1 MRLPARITRESVRA
15 AINTCAPKDLPAT
28 PARRSLKMAQTLRE
42 RLMATAYT
50 PPTES
55 RRWTPETPGE
65 CVAGTVT
72 DIKTIESEF
81 GPATVIT
88 INDDE
93 LGPTEV
99 RFGRSVL
106 KSWLAK
112 NPVAIG
118 DGLGI
123 RYEGTVEA
131 SSGNTYH
138 DYTFRLEP
146 ADKATSPAN
155 TEKAHKNTKD
165 PFEDE

>member
-15 AINTCAPKDLPAT
+15 AINACAPKDLPAT
-28 PARRSLKMAQTLRE
+28 PARRSQTMAQTLKD

-99 RFGRSVL
+99 RFGRAVL

-123 RYEGTVEA
+123 RYEGQVEA
-131 SSGNTYH
+131 GSGNTYF

-146 ADKATSPAN
+146 AGKATSPAN
-155 TEKAHKNTKD
+155 TENTKD

>member
-1 MRLPARITRESVRA
+1 MRLPARITQESVRA
-15 AINTCAPKDLPAT
+15 AINTCAPTDLPAT
-28 PARRSLKMAQTLRE
+28 PARRSLNMAQTLRD

-55 RRWTPETPGE
+55 RRWTPEIAGE
-65 CVAGTVT
+65 AIAGTIT

-81 GPATVIT
+81 GPATVVT

-93 LGPTEV
+93 LGLTEV
-99 RFGRSVL
+99 RFGRAVL

-112 NPVAIG
+112 NPIAIG

-146 ADKATSPAN
+146 AAQAKTHGKAP
-155 TEKAHKNTKD
+155 KD